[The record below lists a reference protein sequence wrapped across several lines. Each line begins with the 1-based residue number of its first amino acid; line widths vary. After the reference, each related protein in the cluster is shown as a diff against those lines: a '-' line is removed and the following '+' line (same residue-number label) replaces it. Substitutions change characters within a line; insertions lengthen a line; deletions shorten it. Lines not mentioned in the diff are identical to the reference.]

1 MDLFVQAR
9 LEFGNEHG
17 LKNSSNSQW
26 VGDCDDSPI
35 KMVVWI
41 FSEVSSGL

>member
-1 MDLFVQAR
+1 MNLFVQAR
-9 LEFGNEHG
+9 LEFGNE
-17 LKNSSNSQW
+17 QW

-35 KMVVWI
+35 KMVMWI